1 MSARVRPTV
10 SVSTSIPERVETA
23 LAADFELVPRL
34 EGVDGV
40 VATPADPVDAVF
52 LDRVGPQ
59 LRIVAMYAVGTDN
72 VDLAAARERGV
83 VVTNTPGVLT
93 AATAELTIALLLAL
107 VRRVGEG
114 DRLVRRRDPW
124 RLAPTFMLGSGLA
137 GKTLGI
143 VGYGRI
149 GREVGR
155 LAEGFGMR
163 VIFTRRTALE
173 DLLATADA
181 VSLHVPLTDETR
193 HLIDAEALRRMKPTA
208 VLVNTSRGPVV
219 DEEALVAALE
229 AGELAGAALDVFER
243 EPDVQPGLLARDDV
257 VLTPHLGSATVEAR
271 EAMGMLVVDALR
283 AVLLEGREPG
293 NVVR

>member
-1 MSARVRPTV
+1 MRPCV
-10 SVSTSIPERVETA
+10 HVSTSIPERVEAA
-23 LAADFELVPRL
+23 LAADFELVPGP
-34 EGVDGV
+34 EGVDGLV
-40 VATPADPVDAVF
+40 TTPADPVDAAF
-52 LDRVGPQ
+52 LDRVGSQ
-59 LRIVAMYAVGTDN
+59 LRIVAQYAVGTDN

-83 VVTNTPGVLT
+83 VVSNTPGVLT
-93 AATAELTIALLLAL
+93 AATAEMTIALLLAL
-107 VRRVGEG
+107 LRRVAEG

-137 GKTLGI
+137 GAMLGI

-155 LAEGFGMR
+155 LAEAFGMR
-163 VIFTRRTALE
+163 VIHTRRTALE

-243 EPDVQPGLLARDDV
+243 EPDVHTGLLGRDDV
-257 VLTPHLGSATVEAR
+257 VLTPHLGSATIEAR

-283 AVLLEGREPG
+283 AVLLDGREPE